1 MFPDSISP
9 QLLNWY
15 EQHGR
20 KSLPWH
26 QDVSAYRVWVSEI
39 MLQQTQVVTV
49 IEYYQRFMT
58 QFPDVIALAN
68 ADLDSV
74 LHQWSG
80 LGYYARAR
88 NLHKAAQMIRDD
100 YGGRFP
106 EKFEQVVGLPGIGR
120 STAGAVLAFSTGQ
133 RHTILDGN
141 VKRVLCRY
149 HEIEGWPGKR
159 ATELTLWELAEH
171 HTPEKRVAEYTQ
183 AIMDL
188 GATCCTRSKPS
199 CDVCPLRQECQAH
212 LHGTTHLF
220 PTPKPK
226 KVLPVRKARFLL
238 LINGQGEVMLQQRPP
253 SGIWGGLWC
262 LPELPEEALLS
273 EWCESELGMQVTLL
287 EEGELLRHTFS
298 HFHLD
303 ITPCYLQA
311 WPVLHRIMEPSGIVW
326 YNTQVPEQRG
336 LAAPIQR
343 LLSQIPHSIRERLI

>member
-1 MFPDSISP
+1 MPLDSISP
-9 QLLNWY
+9 QLLSWY
-15 EQHGR
+15 DKHGR

-26 QDVSAYRVWVSEI
+26 HDVNAYRVWISEI

-49 IEYYQRFMT
+49 IAYYQRFMA

-68 ADLDSV
+68 TDLDSV

-88 NLHKAAQMIRDD
+88 NLHKAAQVIRDD

-106 EKFEQVVGLPGIGR
+106 ENFDQVVDLPGIGR
-120 STAGAVLAFSTGQ
+120 STAGAILAFSSGQ

-149 HEIEGWPGKR
+149 HGIEGWPGRR
-159 ATELTLWELAEH
+159 ATELLLWERAEH
-171 HTPEKRVAEYTQ
+171 HTPQQRVAEYTQ

-199 CDVCPLRQECQAH
+199 CTGCPLHSGCHAYSQ
-212 LHGTTHLF
+212 GTTHLY
-220 PTPKPK
+220 PTPKPRK
-226 KVLPVRKARFLL
+226 ALPVRSAYFLL

-262 LPELPEEALLS
+262 LPELPEGEVLAD
-273 EWCESELGMQVTLL
+273 WCERQLGMQVALL
-287 EEGELLRHTFS
+287 EEGEVLRHTFS

-311 WPVLHRIMEPSGIVW
+311 LPIGHRIMESSEIVW
-326 YNTQVPEQRG
+326 YNTQLPDQRG
-336 LAAPIQR
+336 LATPIQR
-343 LLSQIPHSIRERLI
+343 LLSQIPHRIKERSI